1 MENLA
6 KEFDKKF
13 SHKKIV
19 GMKLLEN
26 GIGSYKFVDFRSE
39 VKSFIRQREKE
50 LLEELEVKL
59 IAEEAKGSLG
69 VPAPRVLDTFMRKEL
84 SNE

>member
-1 MENLA
+1 MKNLD
-6 KEFDKKF
+6 KEFDKWF
-13 SHKKIV
+13 EDTWVAGSTGYIDIHRDEINDMKKDI
-19 GMKLLEN
+19 N
-26 GIGSYKFVDFRSE
+26 N
-39 VKSFIRQREKE
+39 FIRQREKD